1 MSFESASNPEDAR
14 WDADNR
20 SRNSGSNGDEASL
33 TGLFQHA
40 FGVVTPSSSTST
52 GVPEEDF
59 PFDEFEANV
68 MTACML
74 SAADTIQLPVDF
86 EDQVMA
92 RIQQEAAPQQA
103 AAPRSFRSPL
113 LRHTSRELYLRYRKV
128 VQVVFPLAAAA
139 SIVFAIYVNENKSDV
154 NRGTFGPESIQNIIG
169 SETTGVKPDV
179 RMQVPPSTPD
189 NSIRQDEQQKEK
201 AVSKKKVKPKRPVI
215 ITGE

>member
-14 WDADNR
+14 WDADN
-20 SRNSGSNGDEASL
+20 SSGNSVSGDEASL

-40 FGVVTPSSSTST
+40 FAAVAPSSSSM
-52 GVPEEDF
+52 VSDEDF
-59 PFDEFEANV
+59 PFDEFESNV

-74 SAADTIQLPVDF
+74 SAADTVQLPVDF

-92 RIQQEAAPQQA
+92 RIKQEATPQQA

-128 VQVVFPLAAAA
+128 VQVVFPIAAAA
-139 SIVFAIYVNENKSDV
+139 SIVLAIYVNENKTEV

-169 SETTGVKPDV
+169 SESTTVKPDV
-179 RMQVPPSTPD
+179 NMAVPPATP
-189 NSIRQDEQQKEK
+189 NNAIQQDEQQKEK
-201 AVSKKKVKPKRPVI
+201 AVKHKKKVKARGPAI